1 VLTVGCEVALPGV
14 VVLSAGATVAAIGVV
29 AAALVA
35 AGTEVRADAAALVAA
50 RATVGATV
58 VGVTGD
64 VAGAGALSA
73 VPQPV
78 ITRHK
83 KAAAPKLAM
92 LFTYGCMSM
101 TEATQLSLESP
112 WSALPSPEKSSFYR

>member
-1 VLTVGCEVALPGV
+1 M
-14 VVLSAGATVAAIGVV
+14 LSAGATVVTRAAVGAV
-29 AAALVA
+29 A
-35 AGTEVRADAAALVAA
+35 GALVAA